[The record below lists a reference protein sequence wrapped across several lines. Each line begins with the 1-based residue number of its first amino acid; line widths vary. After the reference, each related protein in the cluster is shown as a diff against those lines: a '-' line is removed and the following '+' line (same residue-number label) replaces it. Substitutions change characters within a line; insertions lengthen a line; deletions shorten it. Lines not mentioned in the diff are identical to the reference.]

1 MRDTEFY
8 VSHYFTWFH
17 PANDIAWPRCPS
29 KIDKLCD
36 ASECINCA
44 HLRSTL
50 CLTVWLDIVSWVP
63 CGVHE
68 KPFEKAKQFTPFPQ
82 SELASSGITGVVSF
96 NSISWHVCFQA
107 KLWSFNLF
115 LNSLVHFV
123 AVLQPFQHSFQ
134 LLVSKL
140 QILFAFLESFC
151 QTWVWWSQSFRYKLP
166 LLIAHQKTNS
176 TRASFYLQQVML
188 PRPQVVSFLLPFHIL
203 SQFLVVWHPSPLSP
217 LVTCSMLHQKIPERC
232 QIWKYGSKIRKKVQP
247 QLAQTCWCEPKV
259 RITDI
264 DTKCWGFLV
273 TSRDGDLDL
282 SISFDFGAYA
292 KHPLHILHLLQ
303 LSPWP
308 FWLSSCFGS
317 FGADHFA
324 VWNRNLNQKLVA
336 SIWLP
341 LWFLARRWTCQK
353 SLASVRGC
361 QCPMA

>member
-36 ASECINCA
+36 ASECVNCA
-44 HLRSTL
+44 HLWSTL

-68 KPFEKAKQFTPFPQ
+68 KPKNSHLSPKPSYQVPASQESWVSIQFLDMFVGSKTPKFQPFPQ
-82 SELASSGITGVVSF
+82 
-96 NSISWHVCFQA
+96 
-107 KLWSFNLF
+107 
-115 LNSLVHFV
+115 
-123 AVLQPFQHSFQ
+123 
-134 LLVSKL
+134 
-140 QILFAFLESFC
+140 LFASLCRSPPAFPAFLSIFC
-151 QTWVWWSQSFRYKLP
+151 CPNCVFGKFLP
-166 LLIAHQKTNS
+166 DLGLMIPVLSIQVTIAHCSSKNTPPGPPSTNTFEIGIQQFTKKSLTASDGSS
-176 TRASFYLQQVML
+176 T
-188 PRPQVVSFLLPFHIL
+188 
-203 SQFLVVWHPSPLSP
+203 PSRTLSP

-232 QIWKYGSKIRKKVQP
+232 QIWKFGSKTTKKVQP
-247 QLAQTCWCEPKV
+247 QLAKICWCEPKV
-259 RITDI
+259 RITNI
-264 DTKCWGFLV
+264 DTKGWGFLV

-282 SISFDFGAYA
+282 QISFDYGAYA
-292 KHPLHILHLLQ
+292 KHPLHILHIFH

-324 VWNRNLNQKLVA
+324 FWNRNLDQKLVA
-336 SIWLP
+336 NIWLP